1 MNSTTR
7 NVAVSDAVEL
17 TRALAPGPAGAV
29 AYPAPGTPDQRGPAT
44 AGDIVMVSRNT
55 ALAEGDLVLARLRDD
70 GLMLGRFLR
79 RRGQMG
85 VATADGPDLRSSF
98 RPASQLHIEGK
109 VVVII
114 RGATQV

>member
-1 MNSTTR
+1 
-7 NVAVSDAVEL
+7 
-17 TRALAPGPAGAV
+17 
-29 AYPAPGTPDQRGPAT
+29 
-44 AGDIVMVSRNT
+44 
-55 ALAEGDLVLARLRDD
+55 
-70 GLMLGRFLR
+70 
-79 RRGQMG
+79 MG